1 MDLTPIVL
9 VVLVFIAIVIA
20 VDAVRQ
26 RKIRAERAIDLQ
38 GLVVP
43 RLAEPGPAVLTVA
56 LASALTREPPVRADL
71 YVKLSEF
78 LEVANLRPR
87 LREGCEVKIFR
98 LRWGNDFAMLARDDR
113 ELHYRLEVWEA
124 ELLPKMDG
132 TRTVGDL
139 VVERMETGGA
149 LDAEPVT

>member
-1 MDLTPIVL
+1 MTPIVL

-71 YVKLSEF
+71 YVKLSES
-78 LEVANLRPR
+78 LEVANLRPAAARRVRGEDLPAPLGER
-87 LREGCEVKIFR
+87 LR
-98 LRWGNDFAMLARDDR
+98 DARSR
-113 ELHYRLEVWEA
+113 R
-124 ELLPKMDG
+124 P
-132 TRTVGDL
+132 
-139 VVERMETGGA
+139 
-149 LDAEPVT
+149 